1 MTGFHF
7 GRMSNTLYG
16 IRNDIVNK
24 KEGISPVNQKQM
36 ESIQRI
42 TKNIRKKIK

>member
-1 MTGFHF
+1 
-7 GRMSNTLYG
+7 MSNTLYG

-36 ESIQRI
+36 ESF
-42 TKNIRKKIK
+42 KGLRKTLEKKLNEKGQED